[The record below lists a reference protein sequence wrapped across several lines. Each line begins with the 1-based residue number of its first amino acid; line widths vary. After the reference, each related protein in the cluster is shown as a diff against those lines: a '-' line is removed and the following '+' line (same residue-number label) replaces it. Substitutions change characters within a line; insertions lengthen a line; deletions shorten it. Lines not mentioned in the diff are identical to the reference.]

1 MSLTVQQLLS
11 DAKRLTGRLRDHD
24 SATDGIISAA
34 QDVLKEVE
42 AMRQYQEDIESLNTI
57 AHNRPRAQLVLGI
70 QQENRHIRQLQH
82 ENKELRA
89 ALEEHQNV
97 LELIMSKYREHMS
110 CFQNSTKIEKD
121 LVSRENTKVLQDR
134 ADKICEMAN
143 VMQKS
148 IQIDEEN
155 MAKEQELMARLATE
169 NKGLREMLEIS
180 HRNGSYSNPLVGPRL
195 VSTSCQ
201 TEELISE
208 KKSSQDKNSSSN
220 SNKIMSSKQNPENS
234 GNSSESGAGSCL
246 SPNSK
251 NSSQQCSNSNSTSP
265 LRAGDSP
272 GNSAENAKDSYLVM
286 NGIQIEDAISSPQRP
301 LSSASEESE
310 SSISEDDEISFN
322 TIKRGTGSK
331 LQAAMKNNQIRLA
344 DFCQG
349 SQTTSSK
356 LSLNTIIT
364 NPEKQQNPF
373 CDQEMKNSTCSVVG
387 SSAVTNCE
395 NDQQQQTNVNSQA
408 SSMKSDGDNSG
419 VVVDSSLTTVPQI
432 NGGKGIHTGNDM
444 DSMNSE
450 DQTVRTTN
458 AVNEDNNNGH
468 TALHQNQSDEDTN
481 DRTSGTTIT
490 TTSGAVEDNVI
501 FQAKS
506 KQQVVLETETAA
518 IIQEQTAS
526 SMS

>member
-1 MSLTVQQLLS
+1 MSLTVQQLL
-11 DAKRLTGRLRDHD
+11 ATPRGLTGRLRDHD

-110 CFQNSTKIEKD
+110 LFQNSTKIEKD
-121 LVSRENTKVLQDR
+121 MLTRENTKVLQDR

-155 MAKEQELMARLATE
+155 MAKEQELMARLITE

-195 VSTSCQ
+195 VSTACQ
-201 TEELISE
+201 TEEITISE
-208 KKSSQDKNSSSN
+208 KKSPGKNSNFNKIMSSKNPDNSDSCSEVGGSCLNTNSKNSSSN
-220 SNKIMSSKQNPENS
+220 SNCTSPLRPSS
-234 GNSSESGAGSCL
+234 GNSSAG
-246 SPNSK
+246 
-251 NSSQQCSNSNSTSP
+251 NSS
-265 LRAGDSP
+265 
-272 GNSAENAKDSYLVM
+272 GNSMDSSLVM
-286 NGIQIEDAISSPQRP
+286 NGGAGIPEIEDAISSPQRP

-322 TIKRGTGSK
+322 TIKRGFK
-331 LQAAMKNNQIRLA
+331 LKKSSSNTNQTNYA
-344 DFCQG
+344 DFCS
-349 SQTTSSK
+349 SQTTMSK
-356 LSLNTIIT
+356 SNTVI
-364 NPEKQQNPF
+364 PETTTKNNPF
-373 CDQEMKNSTCSVVG
+373 CDENSTCS
-387 SSAVTNCE
+387 SSAVNCE
-395 NDQQQQTNVNSQA
+395 KNVNSPHT
-408 SSMKSDGDNSG
+408 SSMKSDGDNAGGVS
-419 VVVDSSLTTVPQI
+419 VVVDSCQTTVPQI
-432 NGGKGIHTGNDM
+432 NGGSVLHTANDV
-444 DSMNSE
+444 DSMNS
-450 DQTVRTTN
+450 DQTRTTN
-458 AVNEDNNNGH
+458 AANEDNNNGLH
-468 TALHQNQSDEDTN
+468 SRHQNIQSDVTTTGDTN
-481 DRTSGTTIT
+481 DRTSGTIT
-490 TTSGAVEDNVI
+490 TTSGAVLEDNVI

-506 KQQVVLETETAA
+506 KQAVLSSSTETNTSNPAA
-518 IIQEQTAS
+518 IIQEQTAT

>member
-1 MSLTVQQLLS
+1 
-11 DAKRLTGRLRDHD
+11 
-24 SATDGIISAA
+24 
-34 QDVLKEVE
+34 
-42 AMRQYQEDIESLNTI
+42 
-57 AHNRPRAQLVLGI
+57 
-70 QQENRHIRQLQH
+70 
-82 ENKELRA
+82 
-89 ALEEHQNV
+89 
-97 LELIMSKYREHMS
+97 
-110 CFQNSTKIEKD
+110 
-121 LVSRENTKVLQDR
+121 
-134 ADKICEMAN
+134 
-143 VMQKS
+143 
-148 IQIDEEN
+148 
-155 MAKEQELMARLATE
+155 
-169 NKGLREMLEIS
+169 MLEIS

-234 GNSSESGAGSCL
+234 GNSCSELG
-246 SPNSK
+246 PNSK
-251 NSSQQCSNSNSTSP
+251 NSSQQCSNSNCTSP
-265 LRAGDSP
+265 LRACDGSGGGNSPGNPTGNSP

-349 SQTTSSK
+349 TGQTSSK

-364 NPEKQQNPF
+364 NPEKQQQNPF

-395 NDQQQQTNVNSQA
+395 NEQQQQTTNVNSQA

-419 VVVDSSLTTVPQI
+419 VVVESSQTKVPQI
-432 NGGKGIHTGNDM
+432 NGGTAIH
-444 DSMNSE
+444 SM
-450 DQTVRTTN
+450 
-458 AVNEDNNNGH
+458 
-468 TALHQNQSDEDTN
+468 
-481 DRTSGTTIT
+481 
-490 TTSGAVEDNVI
+490 
-501 FQAKS
+501 
-506 KQQVVLETETAA
+506 
-518 IIQEQTAS
+518 
-526 SMS
+526 

>member
-1 MSLTVQQLLS
+1 
-11 DAKRLTGRLRDHD
+11 
-24 SATDGIISAA
+24 
-34 QDVLKEVE
+34 
-42 AMRQYQEDIESLNTI
+42 
-57 AHNRPRAQLVLGI
+57 
-70 QQENRHIRQLQH
+70 
-82 ENKELRA
+82 
-89 ALEEHQNV
+89 
-97 LELIMSKYREHMS
+97 
-110 CFQNSTKIEKD
+110 
-121 LVSRENTKVLQDR
+121 
-134 ADKICEMAN
+134 
-143 VMQKS
+143 
-148 IQIDEEN
+148 
-155 MAKEQELMARLATE
+155 
-169 NKGLREMLEIS
+169 MLEIS

-234 GNSSESGAGSCL
+234 GNFSELG
-246 SPNSK
+246 PNSK

-265 LRAGDSP
+265 LRGACDGGGGGDSP

-349 SQTTSSK
+349 SQTSSK

-364 NPEKQQNPF
+364 NPEKQQQNPF

-395 NDQQQQTNVNSQA
+395 NEKQQQTNVNSQA

-419 VVVDSSLTTVPQI
+419 VVVDSSLTTAPQI
-432 NGGKGIHTGNDM
+432 NGGTGIH
-444 DSMNSE
+444 SM
-450 DQTVRTTN
+450 
-458 AVNEDNNNGH
+458 
-468 TALHQNQSDEDTN
+468 
-481 DRTSGTTIT
+481 
-490 TTSGAVEDNVI
+490 
-501 FQAKS
+501 
-506 KQQVVLETETAA
+506 
-518 IIQEQTAS
+518 
-526 SMS
+526 

>member
-1 MSLTVQQLLS
+1 
-11 DAKRLTGRLRDHD
+11 
-24 SATDGIISAA
+24 
-34 QDVLKEVE
+34 
-42 AMRQYQEDIESLNTI
+42 
-57 AHNRPRAQLVLGI
+57 
-70 QQENRHIRQLQH
+70 
-82 ENKELRA
+82 
-89 ALEEHQNV
+89 
-97 LELIMSKYREHMS
+97 
-110 CFQNSTKIEKD
+110 
-121 LVSRENTKVLQDR
+121 
-134 ADKICEMAN
+134 
-143 VMQKS
+143 
-148 IQIDEEN
+148 
-155 MAKEQELMARLATE
+155 
-169 NKGLREMLEIS
+169 MLEIS

-234 GNSSESGAGSCL
+234 GIGNCL

-251 NSSQQCSNSNSTSP
+251 NSSQQCSNSTSTSP
-265 LRAGDSP
+265 LRACDGGGGDSP

-349 SQTTSSK
+349 SQTTSK

-364 NPEKQQNPF
+364 NPEKQQQNPF

-395 NDQQQQTNVNSQA
+395 NDQQQQQTTNVNSQA

-432 NGGKGIHTGNDM
+432 NGGTGIH
-444 DSMNSE
+444 SM
-450 DQTVRTTN
+450 
-458 AVNEDNNNGH
+458 
-468 TALHQNQSDEDTN
+468 
-481 DRTSGTTIT
+481 
-490 TTSGAVEDNVI
+490 
-501 FQAKS
+501 
-506 KQQVVLETETAA
+506 
-518 IIQEQTAS
+518 
-526 SMS
+526 

>member
-1 MSLTVQQLLS
+1 
-11 DAKRLTGRLRDHD
+11 
-24 SATDGIISAA
+24 
-34 QDVLKEVE
+34 
-42 AMRQYQEDIESLNTI
+42 
-57 AHNRPRAQLVLGI
+57 
-70 QQENRHIRQLQH
+70 
-82 ENKELRA
+82 
-89 ALEEHQNV
+89 
-97 LELIMSKYREHMS
+97 
-110 CFQNSTKIEKD
+110 
-121 LVSRENTKVLQDR
+121 
-134 ADKICEMAN
+134 
-143 VMQKS
+143 
-148 IQIDEEN
+148 
-155 MAKEQELMARLATE
+155 
-169 NKGLREMLEIS
+169 MLEIS

-344 DFCQG
+344 DFCPG
-349 SQTTSSK
+349 STQTSSSK

-364 NPEKQQNPF
+364 NPEKQQQQNPF
-373 CDQEMKNSTCSVVG
+373 CDQEMKNSTCSVVE

-395 NDQQQQTNVNSQA
+395 NDQQQTNVNSQA

-419 VVVDSSLTTVPQI
+419 VVVDSSQTTVPQI
-432 NGGKGIHTGNDM
+432 NGGKGIH
-444 DSMNSE
+444 SM
-450 DQTVRTTN
+450 
-458 AVNEDNNNGH
+458 
-468 TALHQNQSDEDTN
+468 
-481 DRTSGTTIT
+481 
-490 TTSGAVEDNVI
+490 
-501 FQAKS
+501 
-506 KQQVVLETETAA
+506 
-518 IIQEQTAS
+518 
-526 SMS
+526 

>member
-1 MSLTVQQLLS
+1 
-11 DAKRLTGRLRDHD
+11 
-24 SATDGIISAA
+24 
-34 QDVLKEVE
+34 
-42 AMRQYQEDIESLNTI
+42 
-57 AHNRPRAQLVLGI
+57 
-70 QQENRHIRQLQH
+70 
-82 ENKELRA
+82 
-89 ALEEHQNV
+89 
-97 LELIMSKYREHMS
+97 
-110 CFQNSTKIEKD
+110 
-121 LVSRENTKVLQDR
+121 
-134 ADKICEMAN
+134 
-143 VMQKS
+143 
-148 IQIDEEN
+148 
-155 MAKEQELMARLATE
+155 
-169 NKGLREMLEIS
+169 MLEIS

-265 LRAGDSP
+265 LRACDGGGGDSP

-349 SQTTSSK
+349 SQTSSK

-364 NPEKQQNPF
+364 NPERQQQNPF

-432 NGGKGIHTGNDM
+432 NGGTGIH
-444 DSMNSE
+444 SM
-450 DQTVRTTN
+450 
-458 AVNEDNNNGH
+458 
-468 TALHQNQSDEDTN
+468 
-481 DRTSGTTIT
+481 
-490 TTSGAVEDNVI
+490 
-501 FQAKS
+501 
-506 KQQVVLETETAA
+506 
-518 IIQEQTAS
+518 
-526 SMS
+526 

>member
-1 MSLTVQQLLS
+1 MLIFLS
-11 DAKRLTGRLRDHD
+11 H
-24 SATDGIISAA
+24 
-34 QDVLKEVE
+34 
-42 AMRQYQEDIESLNTI
+42 
-57 AHNRPRAQLVLGI
+57 
-70 QQENRHIRQLQH
+70 LQ
-82 ENKELRA
+82 
-89 ALEEHQNV
+89 
-97 LELIMSKYREHMS
+97 
-110 CFQNSTKIEKD
+110 
-121 LVSRENTKVLQDR
+121 
-134 ADKICEMAN
+134 
-143 VMQKS
+143 
-148 IQIDEEN
+148 
-155 MAKEQELMARLATE
+155 
-169 NKGLREMLEIS
+169 GLREMLEIS

-349 SQTTSSK
+349 STQTSSSK

-395 NDQQQQTNVNSQA
+395 NDQQQTNVNSQA

-419 VVVDSSLTTVPQI
+419 VVVDSSQTTVPQI
-432 NGGKGIHTGNDM
+432 NGGKGIH
-444 DSMNSE
+444 SM
-450 DQTVRTTN
+450 
-458 AVNEDNNNGH
+458 
-468 TALHQNQSDEDTN
+468 
-481 DRTSGTTIT
+481 
-490 TTSGAVEDNVI
+490 
-501 FQAKS
+501 
-506 KQQVVLETETAA
+506 
-518 IIQEQTAS
+518 
-526 SMS
+526 

>member
-1 MSLTVQQLLS
+1 
-11 DAKRLTGRLRDHD
+11 
-24 SATDGIISAA
+24 
-34 QDVLKEVE
+34 
-42 AMRQYQEDIESLNTI
+42 
-57 AHNRPRAQLVLGI
+57 
-70 QQENRHIRQLQH
+70 
-82 ENKELRA
+82 
-89 ALEEHQNV
+89 
-97 LELIMSKYREHMS
+97 
-110 CFQNSTKIEKD
+110 
-121 LVSRENTKVLQDR
+121 
-134 ADKICEMAN
+134 
-143 VMQKS
+143 
-148 IQIDEEN
+148 
-155 MAKEQELMARLATE
+155 
-169 NKGLREMLEIS
+169 MLEIS

-208 KKSSQDKNSSSN
+208 KKSSSQDKNSSSN
-220 SNKIMSSKQNPENS
+220 SNKIMPSKQNPENS
-234 GNSSESGAGSCL
+234 GICSELGGSCL

-265 LRAGDSP
+265 LRACDGGGGDSP

-349 SQTTSSK
+349 SQTSSK

-364 NPEKQQNPF
+364 NSEKQQQNPF

-395 NDQQQQTNVNSQA
+395 NEQQQQTNVNSQA

-432 NGGKGIHTGNDM
+432 NGGPGIH
-444 DSMNSE
+444 SM
-450 DQTVRTTN
+450 
-458 AVNEDNNNGH
+458 
-468 TALHQNQSDEDTN
+468 
-481 DRTSGTTIT
+481 
-490 TTSGAVEDNVI
+490 
-501 FQAKS
+501 
-506 KQQVVLETETAA
+506 
-518 IIQEQTAS
+518 
-526 SMS
+526 

>member
-234 GNSSESGAGSCL
+234 GIGNCL

-251 NSSQQCSNSNSTSP
+251 NSSQQCSNSTSTSP
-265 LRAGDSP
+265 LRACDGGGGDSP

-349 SQTTSSK
+349 SQTSSK

-364 NPEKQQNPF
+364 NPERQQQNPF

-395 NDQQQQTNVNSQA
+395 NDQQQQQTNVNSQA

-432 NGGKGIHTGNDM
+432 NGGTGIHTGNDK

-458 AVNEDNNNGH
+458 AANEDNNNGH

-501 FQAKS
+501 FQSKS

>member
-1 MSLTVQQLLS
+1 
-11 DAKRLTGRLRDHD
+11 
-24 SATDGIISAA
+24 
-34 QDVLKEVE
+34 
-42 AMRQYQEDIESLNTI
+42 
-57 AHNRPRAQLVLGI
+57 
-70 QQENRHIRQLQH
+70 
-82 ENKELRA
+82 
-89 ALEEHQNV
+89 
-97 LELIMSKYREHMS
+97 
-110 CFQNSTKIEKD
+110 
-121 LVSRENTKVLQDR
+121 
-134 ADKICEMAN
+134 
-143 VMQKS
+143 
-148 IQIDEEN
+148 
-155 MAKEQELMARLATE
+155 
-169 NKGLREMLEIS
+169 MLEIS

-234 GNSSESGAGSCL
+234 GIGNCL

-349 SQTTSSK
+349 SQTSSK

-364 NPEKQQNPF
+364 NPEKQQQNPF

-432 NGGKGIHTGNDM
+432 NGGTGIH
-444 DSMNSE
+444 SM
-450 DQTVRTTN
+450 
-458 AVNEDNNNGH
+458 
-468 TALHQNQSDEDTN
+468 
-481 DRTSGTTIT
+481 
-490 TTSGAVEDNVI
+490 
-501 FQAKS
+501 
-506 KQQVVLETETAA
+506 
-518 IIQEQTAS
+518 
-526 SMS
+526 

>member
-1 MSLTVQQLLS
+1 
-11 DAKRLTGRLRDHD
+11 
-24 SATDGIISAA
+24 
-34 QDVLKEVE
+34 
-42 AMRQYQEDIESLNTI
+42 
-57 AHNRPRAQLVLGI
+57 
-70 QQENRHIRQLQH
+70 
-82 ENKELRA
+82 
-89 ALEEHQNV
+89 
-97 LELIMSKYREHMS
+97 
-110 CFQNSTKIEKD
+110 
-121 LVSRENTKVLQDR
+121 
-134 ADKICEMAN
+134 
-143 VMQKS
+143 
-148 IQIDEEN
+148 
-155 MAKEQELMARLATE
+155 
-169 NKGLREMLEIS
+169 MLEIS

-234 GNSSESGAGSCL
+234 GIGNCL

-265 LRAGDSP
+265 LRACDGGGGGDSP

-349 SQTTSSK
+349 SQTSSK

-364 NPEKQQNPF
+364 NPEKKQQNPF

-395 NDQQQQTNVNSQA
+395 NEKQQQQQTNVNSQA

-419 VVVDSSLTTVPQI
+419 VVVDSSLTTAPQI
-432 NGGKGIHTGNDM
+432 NGGTGIH
-444 DSMNSE
+444 SM
-450 DQTVRTTN
+450 
-458 AVNEDNNNGH
+458 
-468 TALHQNQSDEDTN
+468 
-481 DRTSGTTIT
+481 
-490 TTSGAVEDNVI
+490 
-501 FQAKS
+501 
-506 KQQVVLETETAA
+506 
-518 IIQEQTAS
+518 
-526 SMS
+526 